1 MNEQGFTLFMAD
13 LCKLTYLD
21 TTYYL
26 LLTPRSPTG
35 TGTLE
40 HVLRSNNRQK
50 NCVHTLIGTIIFFAV
65 RTNNIFVVFRNYWKR
80 LLPK

>member
-13 LCKLTYLD
+13 LCKLT
-21 TTYYL
+21 YL